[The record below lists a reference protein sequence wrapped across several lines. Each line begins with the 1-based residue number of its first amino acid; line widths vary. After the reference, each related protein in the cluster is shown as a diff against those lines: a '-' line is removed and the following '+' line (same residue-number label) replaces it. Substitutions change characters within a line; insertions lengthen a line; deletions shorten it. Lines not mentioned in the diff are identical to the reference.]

1 MGILDGAHDISLISN
16 IKDDIS
22 LILHIIRDMDVP
34 MHMHTHTQTHKNL
47 SLSLSISSYVCIYTY
62 ASSTKNKTL
71 CYANLTW
78 LEHPA

>member
-47 SLSLSISSYVCIYTY
+47 SLSPSLSLHMYVYIRTHRQQKTKLY
-62 ASSTKNKTL
+62 AM
-71 CYANLTW
+71 
-78 LEHPA
+78 PI